1 MNANVQPPDR
11 DDDLRDTADHWR
23 ALVSQVGREVAEPLS
38 AALERLVQLVTTGR
52 IDRDSLRALRTEIES
67 ARRIGIVSQQLAR
80 FGVRRLRQ
88 SDEKLDLAATLQ
100 GVLTQRSRELG
111 SRGIEVRQSTKPI
124 EVLADPALLF
134 SLLNSLVDWAVEL
147 GGRRVALRVDR
158 DPVTH
163 RGRVACHV
171 HDIAAP
177 ARSEPLEPGAPR
189 PVSLNRHL
197 VLQLAQALD
206 LDIASEHGDGHT
218 AIVLGFPKTIDLEGP
233 AAAPAPAERDPGD
246 ISSLN
251 SAPLAGSHVLVLSAR
266 RALRMEVRESIANMG
281 LVIDFV
287 GSVDE
292 AISFCRDTMPHAL
305 IYEGVLRGAR
315 LDHLAAELRAE
326 MPAIGLIEIVEEGT
340 AYLAPAAA
348 DAAPTVEVARLGR
361 EGLFHNLPTTLV
373 FELSRQL

>member
-1 MNANVQPPDR
+1 MSTDPPPPDR

-38 AALERLVQLVTTGR
+38 AALERVVQLVTTGR

-67 ARRIGIVSQQLAR
+67 ARRIGIVGQQLAR

-100 GVLTQRSRELG
+100 AVLMQRSRELG
-111 SRGIEVRQSTKPI
+111 SRGIEVKQSTKAI

-147 GGRRVALRVDR
+147 GGRRIGLRVDR
-158 DPVTH
+158 DPVT
-163 RGRVACHV
+163 RLGRIACHV
-171 HDIAAP
+171 HDISAP
-177 ARSEPLEPGAPR
+177 ARAEPLEPGAPR

-197 VLQLAQALD
+197 VLQLAQALE
-206 LDIASEHGDGHT
+206 LGVASEHGDGHT
-218 AIVLGFPKTIDLEGP
+218 ALVLGFAKTIDLQEP
-233 AAAPAPAERDPGD
+233 VVAPARTERDPGD

-292 AISFCRDTMPHAL
+292 AVSFCRDTMPHAL
-305 IYEGVLRGAR
+305 IFEGVLRGAKLER
-315 LDHLAAELRAE
+315 LAAELRAE
-326 MPAIGLIEIVEEGT
+326 VPAIGLVEIVEEG
-340 AYLAPAAA
+340 APYLAPSRT
-348 DAAPTVEVARLGR
+348 DAPAFEVARIGR

-373 FELSRQL
+373 FELSRAP